1 MKINVSTFRELLELV
16 KNIESDFNFDDKFF
30 TSLSE
35 ENNFWEIYDDFS
47 TIYHNYWEHTKDI
60 VSKPEEVKKYL
71 NI

>member
-16 KNIESDFNFDDKFF
+16 KNIESDFNMK
-30 TSLSE
+30 LE

-47 TIYHNYWEHTKDI
+47 TIYHNYLEHTKDI

>member
-16 KNIESDFNFDDKFF
+16 KNIESDFKMK
-30 TSLSE
+30 LE
-35 ENNFWEIYDDFS
+35 ENNFWDIYYDFS